1 MSVSAVANNNAA
13 SLRQADTKSASS
25 KKSTETIAANAANS
39 ASTSRGTAAQSST
52 QVTLSPE
59 AQILT
64 QLAAEGIT
72 FTIADAQGNPVGP
85 ASIGAVTLPSRSSG
99 ESIDGYAMRVCSAL
113 SATGLNVAMTDPGG
127 ISMRISKITDSE
139 RSGTGDEILRIAK
152 DHDDNIV
159 PPTSGNQYDGEISQ
173 SAFKTVI
180 QQMGGT
186 TTEATQIFALFD
198 TDHNASIS
206 NSDLLSGMSQLGSS
220 APGSPTQELLKLLV
234 PAGDSTLT
242 GNEFLSFESALVAV
256 EKPAG

>member
-198 TDHNASIS
+198 TDHNASLS
-206 NSDLLSGMSQLGSS
+206 NSELLSGMSLLGST
-220 APGSPTQELLKLLV
+220 APGPSCKEPLSTVVSPL
-234 PAGDSTLT
+234 
-242 GNEFLSFESALVAV
+242 
-256 EKPAG
+256 